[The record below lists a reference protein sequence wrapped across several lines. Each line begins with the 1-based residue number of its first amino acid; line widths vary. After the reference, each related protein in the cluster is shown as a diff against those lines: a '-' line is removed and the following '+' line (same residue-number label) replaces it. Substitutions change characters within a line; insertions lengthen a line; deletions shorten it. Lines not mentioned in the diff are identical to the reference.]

1 MKLTKSKLKKIIK
14 EELLK
19 ITEDK
24 SDQIN
29 VQGIG
34 TYDYETLKKKVQ
46 IMSNDLAK
54 NAKRG
59 IWRKS
64 SRNDLRAFAEMWD
77 ALSRYE
83 EK

>member
-1 MKLTKSKLKKIIK
+1 MVIKLKD
-14 EELLK
+14 LLS
-19 ITEDK
+19 EDK
-24 SDQIN
+24 SDRIN
-29 VQGIG
+29 VTGIG
-34 TYDYETLKKKVQ
+34 TYDYKTLKKKVQ

-64 SRNDLRAFAEMWD
+64 SRNDLRAFAEMWG
-77 ALSRYE
+77 ALSQYE

>member
-1 MKLTKSKLKKIIK
+1 MKLKDLIP
-14 EELLK
+14 
-19 ITEDK
+19 EDK

-29 VQGIG
+29 VHGIG

-64 SRNDLRAFAEMWD
+64 SRNDLRAFAEMWN
-77 ALSRYE
+77 ALSEYE
-83 EK
+83 RKQ

>member
-1 MKLTKSKLKKIIK
+1 MKLKD
-14 EELLK
+14 LL
-19 ITEDK
+19 TEDK
-24 SDQIN
+24 SDRIN
-29 VQGIG
+29 VPGIG
-34 TYDYETLKKKVQ
+34 MYDYETLKKKIQ

-59 IWRKS
+59 LWRKS
-64 SRNDLRAFAEMWD
+64 SRNGIRAFAEMWD